1 MRARLR
7 LLAALSLVALPASAN
22 PLGTYGF
29 GSRETSMGAA
39 VTADTNGAS
48 ATFYNPAGLAM
59 ADRLTLE
66 LGHLRV
72 NQRLLIDGRD
82 TKTDPVK
89 GISGGIVAPGELF
102 RVPFA
107 FGLGVHLPD
116 DRLSRIRTMR
126 QDIPRWELYDNRAQ
140 LLFIGAMLAIRPA
153 RWLSLGGGI
162 AFLSSTRGDFAISG
176 RAQLDSTYDSQLRHE
191 VDADL
196 TTVRVPILGAR
207 VELGERL
214 SLGLSYRGEAKLD
227 LQLDADIRGE
237 AQKLGIVAP
246 VRYTLGSRSF
256 DAFQPRQLTLGAST
270 LPHKRVRA
278 NIDLTY
284 VQWSSYQSAT
294 SRSTSHLEIS
304 GVDGV
309 LAVPPDTKPT
319 VVKDPEFRDRVV
331 PRVGVEGWIVD
342 ARVKVAARAGYAF
355 ERSPVP
361 PQTGTT
367 NFVDADRHTISVGAG
382 LRVPKPSD
390 VLDGELRLDAHV
402 AWSFLPERRTV
413 KDNPADFVGGY
424 RASGRQTNVG
434 FTLGVLF

>member
-1 MRARLR
+1 MPRVRA
-7 LLAALSLVALPASAN
+7 LVAASLLVAPAAAN

-29 GSRETSMGAA
+29 GSREAAMGAA
-39 VTADTNGAS
+39 MTADTTGAS

-59 ADRLTLE
+59 AQRLTLE
-66 LGHLRV
+66 IGHFNV

-82 TKTDPVK
+82 TRTDPVK
-89 GISGGIVAPGELF
+89 GLNGGVVAPGELF
-102 RVPFA
+102 KIPFA

-116 DRLSRIRTMR
+116 DRLSRVRTMR

-140 LLFIGAMLAIRPA
+140 LLFIGAMLAVRPV

-196 TTVRVPILGAR
+196 TTVRVPYFGAR

-214 SLGLSYRGEAKLD
+214 SLGLSYRGESKLD
-227 LQLDADIRGE
+227 LKLDADIKGE
-237 AQKLGIVAP
+237 AEKLGIVAP
-246 VRYTLGSRSF
+246 VRYTLGSHSF
-256 DAFQPRQLTLGAST
+256 DAFQPRQLTLGASAR
-270 LPHKRVRA
+270 PHPRLRA
-278 NIDLTY
+278 NLDLTY
-284 VQWSSYQSAT
+284 VQWSSYESAT

-319 VVKDPEFRDRVV
+319 VVKDPEFRDRLV
-331 PRVGVEGWIVD
+331 PRVGVEGWLVD
-342 ARVKVAARAGYAF
+342 ARVRVAARAGYVF

-367 NFVDADRHTISVGAG
+367 NFVDADRHTLSLGAG

-390 VLDGELRLDAHV
+390 VLDGELRLDVHA

-424 RASGRQTNVG
+424 RASGRQTNLG
-434 FTLGVLF
+434 LTLGVLF

>member
-1 MRARLR
+1 MRAR
-7 LLAALSLVALPASAN
+7 AAVAAVLLVAPASAN

-29 GSRETSMGAA
+29 GSREAAMGAA
-39 VTADTNGAS
+39 VTADTSGAS
-48 ATFYNPAGLAM
+48 ATFYNPAGLAR
-59 ADRLTLE
+59 AERLTLE
-66 LGHLRV
+66 LGHLQV

-89 GISGGIVAPGELF
+89 GLSGGVVAPGELF

-140 LLFIGAMLAIRPA
+140 LLFIGAMLAVRPA
-153 RWLSLGGGI
+153 RWLAIGGGV

-176 RAQLDSTYDSQLRHE
+176 RAQLDSPYDSQLRHQ

-196 TTVRVPILGAR
+196 TTVRVPYLGVR
-207 VELGERL
+207 VDPSDRW
-214 SLGLSYRGEAKLD
+214 SLGLSYRGESKLD
-227 LQLDADIRGE
+227 LRLDADIKGE
-237 AQKLGIVAP
+237 AEKLGIVAP

-256 DAFQPRQLTLGAST
+256 DAFQPRQLTLGVST
-270 LPHKRVRA
+270 LPHPRVRA
-278 NIDLTY
+278 NMDLTY
-284 VQWSSYQSAT
+284 VQWSSYESAT

-331 PRVGVEGWIVD
+331 PRVGVEGWVID
-342 ARVKVAARAGYAF
+342 ARVKVAARAGYVF

-367 NFVDADRHTISVGAG
+367 NFVDADRHTVSLGAG
-382 LRVPKPSD
+382 VRVPRPAD
-390 VLDGELRLDAHV
+390 VLEGELRLDVHA

-424 RASGRQTNVG
+424 RASGRQTSYG
-434 FTLGVLF
+434 ATLGVLF